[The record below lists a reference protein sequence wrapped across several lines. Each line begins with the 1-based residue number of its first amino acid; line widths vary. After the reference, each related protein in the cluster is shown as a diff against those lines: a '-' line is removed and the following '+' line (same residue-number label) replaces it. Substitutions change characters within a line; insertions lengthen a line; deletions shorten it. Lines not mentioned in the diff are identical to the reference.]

1 MENKNILIIGNGAFG
16 VAMLQILMENKIQ
29 NVFMYSK
36 SIEAGLDLMEGKHIA
51 FPNQKILPPKECFSS
66 YSKAFQN
73 KIDLIIL
80 CVPSIA
86 INSIYNEI
94 KSYLTKDIIIIN
106 TAKGLNPNNNLTWS
120 KLFLE
125 NNLVNDYA
133 LIVGPSFASEI
144 VNKQK
149 TIVNIVCK
157 NSSTTKLIK
166 SIFENKYFQLI
177 PFDDEYTA
185 SLVSSFKN
193 SLALGIGLIKELC
206 NSVNTQSAYLIIGI
220 NELQKIVSSITKTCQ
235 IRILDF
241 FGVGDI
247 YLTCTSD
254 ESRNFQFGNYIGKY
268 GIKKALEKFG
278 NNTIEGLRTLKLI
291 NEFIDKYKIDSV
303 LFKTLYEICYKNK
316 DHQSFVDEIWDLFYK
331 QENKN

>member
-1 MENKNILIIGNGAFG
+1 MKNKKVLIIGNGAFG
-16 VAMLQILMENKIQ
+16 VAMLQILVYNKIS

-36 SIEAGLDLMEGKHIA
+36 SVETGKDLMNGKHIA
-51 FPNQKILPPKECFSS
+51 FENQNILPPKQCFSS
-66 YSKAFQN
+66 YSEVFKN
-73 KIDLIIL
+73 KIDVIIL
-80 CVPSIA
+80 CVPSIV
-86 INSIYNEI
+86 INTIFEEI
-94 KSYLTKDIIIIN
+94 APYLTKDMIIIN

-120 KLFLE
+120 SLFLK
-125 NNLVNDYA
+125 NNLVHDYA
-133 LIVGPSFASEI
+133 LLVGPSFASEI
-144 VNKQK
+144 VHKQK

-157 NSSTTKLIK
+157 NPSTIKLIK
-166 SIFENKYFQLI
+166 GIFENNYFQLI

-193 SLALGIGLIKELC
+193 SLALGVGLIKALS

-220 NELQKIVSSITKTCQ
+220 NELQKIVASITKTCQ

-254 ESRNFQFGNYIGKY
+254 ESRNFQFGNYLGKY
-268 GIKKALEKFG
+268 GIQKANEQFG

-316 DHQSFVDEIWDLFYK
+316 NHQSFVDEIWDLFYK